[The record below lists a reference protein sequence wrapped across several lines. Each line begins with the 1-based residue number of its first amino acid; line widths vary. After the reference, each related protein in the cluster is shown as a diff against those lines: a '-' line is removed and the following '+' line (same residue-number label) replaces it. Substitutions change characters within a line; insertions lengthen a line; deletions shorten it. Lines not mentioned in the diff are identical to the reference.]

1 MNNDVIISNRNSK
14 RRSGIIKP
22 INNTQPPDDASC
34 KICNTGKLNAVGLCV
49 LCNIVI
55 CENHSIII
63 DNKKY
68 CINCRNSNTYKPLI
82 SAISEYDIK
91 VKSRISNLNCCIIS

>member
-1 MNNDVIISNRNSK
+1 MNSDVIISNRNSK

-22 INNTQPPDDASC
+22 INEPMPPTDASC
-34 KICNTGKLNAVGLCV
+34 KICNKGILNAIGLCI

-55 CENHSIII
+55 CERHSIII

-68 CINCRNSNTYKPLI
+68 CINCKNNDIYKSLI
-82 SAISEYDIK
+82 SAISDHDIK
-91 VKSRISNLNCCIIS
+91 VKSRSNFNCCIIS